1 MRIALSSKK
10 IRSIERVIKQKMA
23 PHSVDR
29 MEVST
34 ITSQQETPDQSSETA
49 SLHDGGYGWVIVF
62 ACFVQTFWVNAWTG
76 SWGILQAALLAQSTM
91 RDVPAST
98 LSFVGS
104 VGLSLT
110 VALGLGCVWLAG
122 IIGSRWSTLLG
133 ILLFSA
139 STLVGSFT
147 THSIGGLFVSG
158 ALYGL
163 GGSLMFTMSN
173 SLPVQWF
180 NIRLGTANGLVK
192 LGGGIGATV
201 MALVV
206 QLLIDKVGV
215 AWTFRAMT
223 FASLASGVP
232 AALLIKEKERSSA
245 SINASLFRDLTF
257 FLLFIAGFIGIFAL
271 YIPSFFLPTVATSIG
286 LSPKTAAAVMACYN
300 ACMAVGR
307 LASGIACDKLGSTN
321 MLLLTMALNAITMMA
336 IWSVASTFAILMVFA
351 ALNGV
356 ANGAFFVTMPTAIGR
371 LLGPRAA
378 PAGIGMAV
386 TGWSVGDLL
395 GNPIAGFLITA
406 THADRGNSIVPY
418 RPAIFYAGGTAA
430 VSTAIVLLARL
441 KMDANL
447 IKKF

>member
-1 MRIALSSKK
+1 
-10 IRSIERVIKQKMA
+10 MA
-23 PHSVDR
+23 SPSASHP
-29 MEVST
+29 EVETVNNQREPSDQRPEST
-34 ITSQQETPDQSSETA
+34 ST
-49 SLHDGGYGWVIVF
+49 HDGGYGWVVVF

-76 SWGILQAALLAQSTM
+76 SWGILQAALLAQSAM
-91 RDVPAST
+91 QDIPAST

-110 VALGLGCVWLAG
+110 VALGLACIWLAG
-122 IIGSRWSTLLG
+122 AIGARWSTLIG

-147 THSIGGLFVSG
+147 VRNVGGLFVSG
-158 ALYGL
+158 TLYGI
-163 GGSLMFTMSN
+163 GASLMYTSSN

-180 NIRLGTANGLVK
+180 HKRLGTANGLVK

-201 MALVV
+201 MALIV

-215 AWTFRAMT
+215 AWTFRAMAL
-223 FASLASGVP
+223 ASLASGVP
-232 AALLIKEKERSSA
+232 AALLIKEKERSSP
-245 SINASLFRDLTF
+245 SINTSLFRDLTF

-271 YIPSFFLPTVATSIG
+271 YIPSFFLPTVAISIG
-286 LSPKTAAAVMACYN
+286 LSPSTAAAVMACYN

-307 LASGIACDKLGSTN
+307 LSSGIACDKLGATN
-321 MLLLTMALNAITMMA
+321 MLLATMALNAVTMLA
-336 IWSVASTFAILMVFA
+336 IWSVASTFAVLIVFA
-351 ALNGV
+351 ALNGI

-386 TGWSVGDLL
+386 TGWTIGNLL

-418 RPAIFYAGGTAA
+418 RPAIFYAGGAA
-430 VSTAIVLLARL
+430 ALSTLLVLLARL
-441 KMDANL
+441 KMDANM

>member
-1 MRIALSSKK
+1 MG
-10 IRSIERVIKQKMA
+10 A
-23 PHSVDR
+23 PSMNHT
-29 MEVST
+29 EVGT
-34 ITSQQETPDQSSETA
+34 MTSPRESPDQRPESA
-49 SLHDGGYGWVIVF
+49 LMRDGGYGWVIVF

-91 RDVPAST
+91 HDVPAST

-110 VALGLGCVWLAG
+110 VALGLACVWLSG
-122 IIGSRWSTLLG
+122 VIGARWSALLG

-147 THSIGGLFVSG
+147 VRNVGGLFVSG
-158 ALYGL
+158 TLYGI
-163 GGSLMFTMSN
+163 GGSLMYTMSN

-180 NIRLGTANGLVK
+180 HTKLGTANGLVK

-201 MALVV
+201 MALAV
-206 QLLIDKVGV
+206 QLLIDKIGV
-215 AWTFRAMT
+215 AWTFRAMAL
-223 FASLASGVP
+223 ASLASGVP
-232 AALLIKEKERSSA
+232 AALLIKEREPSSP
-245 SINASLFRDLTF
+245 SINPSLFRDLTF
-257 FLLFIAGFIGIFAL
+257 FLLFIAGFVGIFAL
-271 YIPSFFLPTVATSIG
+271 YIPSFFLPTVAASIG
-286 LSPKTAAAVMACYN
+286 LSPTTAAAVMACYN

-307 LASGIACDKLGSTN
+307 LSSGIACDKLGSTN
-321 MLLLTMALNAITMMA
+321 MLLASMALNAITMLA
-336 IWSVASTFAILMVFA
+336 IWSFASTFAVLTVFA
-351 ALNGV
+351 ALNGI

-378 PAGIGMAV
+378 PAGIGMAI

-430 VSTAIVLLARL
+430 ISTALVLLARL
-441 KMDANL
+441 KMDVNL

>member
-1 MRIALSSKK
+1 MASRAVDSAEMSQLSSQH
-10 IRSIERVIKQKMA
+10 E
-23 PHSVDR
+23 PHDQNP
-29 MEVST
+29 EDAST
-34 ITSQQETPDQSSETA
+34 
-49 SLHDGGYGWVIVF
+49 HDGGYGWIIVF

-91 RDVPAST
+91 RNVPAST

-110 VALGLGCVWLAG
+110 VALGLACVWLAG
-122 IIGSRWSTLLG
+122 VIGARWSTVLG

-147 THSIGGLFVSG
+147 VRNVGGLFVSG

-163 GGSLMFTMSN
+163 GGSLLYTMSN

-180 NIRLGTANGLVK
+180 NVRLGTANGVVK

-201 MALVV
+201 MALAV

-215 AWTFRAMT
+215 AWTFRTMT

-232 AALLIKEKERSSA
+232 AALLIKEKSA
-245 SINASLFRDLTF
+245 SSPTINASLFRDLTF

-307 LASGIACDKLGSTN
+307 LGSGIACDKLGSTN
-321 MLLLTMALNAITMMA
+321 MLLMTMALNAITMLA
-336 IWSVASTFAILMVFA
+336 IWSIASTFAVLTVFA
-351 ALNGV
+351 ALNGI

-371 LLGPRAA
+371 LLGPRAG

-406 THADRGNSIVPY
+406 THADRGCSIVPY

-430 VSTAIVLLARL
+430 LSAALVLLARL
-441 KMDANL
+441 KMDTNL
-447 IKKF
+447 IKKI

>member
-1 MRIALSSKK
+1 MDSGSV
-10 IRSIERVIKQKMA
+10 SRVE
-23 PHSVDR
+23 VDT
-29 MEVST
+29 V
-34 ITSQQETPDQSSETA
+34 TSQRESSDRRPESA
-49 SLHDGGYGWVIVF
+49 SIHDGGYGWVIVF

-91 RDVPAST
+91 RDIPAST

-110 VALGLGCVWLAG
+110 VALGLACVWLAG
-122 IIGSRWSTLLG
+122 VIGARWSTLLG

-147 THSIGGLFVSG
+147 VRNVGGLFVSG
-158 ALYGL
+158 TLYGI
-163 GGSLMFTMSN
+163 GASLMYTMSN

-180 NIRLGTANGLVK
+180 HEKLGTANGLVK

-201 MALVV
+201 MALIV

-215 AWTFRAMT
+215 AWTFRAMAL
-223 FASLASGVP
+223 ASLASGVP
-232 AALLIKEKERSSA
+232 AALLIKEKDPSSP
-245 SINASLFRDLTF
+245 SINTALFRDLTF

-286 LSPKTAAAVMACYN
+286 LSPSTAAAVMACYN

-307 LASGIACDKLGSTN
+307 LSSGIACDKLGATN
-321 MLLLTMALNAITMMA
+321 MLLATMALNAITMLA
-336 IWSVASTFAILMVFA
+336 IC
-351 ALNGV
+351 
-356 ANGAFFVTMPTAIGR
+356 FFVTMPTAIGR
-371 LLGPRAA
+371 LLGPHAA

-386 TGWSVGDLL
+386 TGWTVGDLL

-406 THADRGNSIVPY
+406 THADRGHSIVPY

-430 VSTAIVLLARL
+430 VSTALVLLARL
-441 KMDANL
+441 KMDANI

>member
-1 MRIALSSKK
+1 MAS
-10 IRSIERVIKQKMA
+10 RSI
-23 PHSVDR
+23 DR
-29 MEVST
+29 MEVDT
-34 ITSQQETPDQSSETA
+34 ITSQRESPDQGPESA
-49 SLHDGGYGWVIVF
+49 SIHDGGYGWVIVF

-91 RDVPAST
+91 RDVPTST

-110 VALGLGCVWLAG
+110 VALGLACVWLAG
-122 IIGSRWSTLLG
+122 VIGARWSTLLG
-133 ILLFSA
+133 ISLFSA

-147 THSIGGLFVSG
+147 VRNVGGLFVSG
-158 ALYGL
+158 TLYGL
-163 GGSLMFTMSN
+163 GGSLMYTMSN

-180 NIRLGTANGLVK
+180 HIRLGTANGLVK

-201 MALVV
+201 MALIV

-215 AWTFRAMT
+215 AWTFRTMAL
-223 FASLASGVP
+223 ASLATGVP
-232 AALLIKEKERSSA
+232 AALLIKEREPSSP
-245 SINASLFRDLTF
+245 SINASLFRNLTF

-286 LSPKTAAAVMACYN
+286 LSPTTAAAVMACYN

-307 LASGIACDKLGSTN
+307 LSSGIACDQLGPTN
-321 MLLLTMALNAITMMA
+321 MLLATMALNAITMLA
-336 IWSVASTFAILMVFA
+336 IWSVASTFAVLTVFA
-351 ALNGV
+351 ALNGI

-371 LLGPRAA
+371 LLGPHAA

-386 TGWSVGDLL
+386 TGWTVGDLL

-406 THADRGNSIVPY
+406 THADRGSSIVLY

-430 VSTAIVLLARL
+430 VSTALVLLARL

>member
-1 MRIALSSKK
+1 MASP
-10 IRSIERVIKQKMA
+10 SINLTERGTTTRQ
-23 PHSVDR
+23 S
-29 MEVST
+29 ES
-34 ITSQQETPDQSSETA
+34 PDQRPVSA
-49 SLHDGGYGWVIVF
+49 SIQDGGYGWIVVF

-76 SWGILQAALLAQSTM
+76 SWGILQAALLAQSAM
-91 RDVPAST
+91 REVPAST

-110 VALGLGCVWLAG
+110 VALALACVWLAG
-122 IIGSRWSTLLG
+122 VIGARWSTLLG

-147 THSIGGLFVSG
+147 VRNIGGLFASG
-158 ALYGL
+158 TLYGI
-163 GGSLMFTMSN
+163 GASLMYTNSN

-180 NIRLGTANGLVK
+180 HKRLGTANGLVK

-201 MALVV
+201 MALIV

-215 AWTFRAMT
+215 AWTFRVMAL
-223 FASLASGVP
+223 ASLASGVP
-232 AALLIKEKERSSA
+232 AALLIKEKERSSP
-245 SINASLFRDLTF
+245 SINPSLFRDLTF
-257 FLLFIAGFIGIFAL
+257 FLLFVAGFVGIFAL

-286 LSPKTAAAVMACYN
+286 LSPSTAAAVMACYN

-307 LASGIACDKLGSTN
+307 LSSGIACDKLGATN
-321 MLLLTMALNAITMMA
+321 MLLATMALNAITMLA
-336 IWSVASTFAILMVFA
+336 IWSVASTFAVLIVFA
-351 ALNGV
+351 ALNGI

-371 LLGPRAA
+371 LLGPGAA

-386 TGWSVGDLL
+386 TGWTVGDLL

-406 THADRGNSIVPY
+406 THADRGSSIVPY

-430 VSTAIVLLARL
+430 VSTALVLLARL
-441 KMDANL
+441 KMDANI

>member
-1 MRIALSSKK
+1 MPTEMATRSPERAEVETTNSERGLSTQNSD
-10 IRSIERVIKQKMA
+10 SA
-23 PHSVDR
+23 SV
-29 MEVST
+29 
-34 ITSQQETPDQSSETA
+34 
-49 SLHDGGYGWVIVF
+49 HDGGYGWVIVF

-76 SWGILQAALLAQSTM
+76 SWGILQAALLAQNTM

-110 VALGLGCVWLAG
+110 VALGLACVWLAG
-122 IIGSRWSTLLG
+122 VIGARWSTLLG
-133 ILLFSA
+133 ISLFSA

-147 THSIGGLFVSG
+147 VRNVGGLFVSG
-158 ALYGL
+158 TLYGL
-163 GGSLMFTMSN
+163 GGSLMYTMSN

-180 NIRLGTANGLVK
+180 HVRLGTANGVVK

-201 MALVV
+201 MALIV
-206 QLLIDKVGV
+206 QLLIDKVGI

-223 FASLASGVP
+223 LASLASGVP

-286 LSPKTAAAVMACYN
+286 LSSSTAAAVMACYN

-307 LASGIACDKLGSTN
+307 LSSGIACDKLGSTN
-321 MLLLTMALNAITMMA
+321 MLLATMALNAVTMLA
-336 IWSVASTFAILMVFA
+336 IWSVASTSTILFVFA
-351 ALNGV
+351 ALNGI

-371 LLGPRAA
+371 LLGPHAG

-406 THADRGNSIVPY
+406 THADRGHSIAPY

-430 VSTAIVLLARL
+430 VSTALVLLARL
-441 KMDANL
+441 KMDVNL